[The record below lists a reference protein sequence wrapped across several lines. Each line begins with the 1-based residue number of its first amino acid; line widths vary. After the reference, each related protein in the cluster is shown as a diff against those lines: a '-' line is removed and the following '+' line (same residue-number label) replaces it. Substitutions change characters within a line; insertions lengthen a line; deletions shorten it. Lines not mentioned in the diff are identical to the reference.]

1 MRRRDRRRFPILL
14 AERPGPVTKLRLKPP
29 SEKLDAAPRTF
40 VTRSAAAAAA
50 KTASEADTCL
60 IRTDSGFR
68 RCLVTRHAAHERAE
82 VAHPRL
88 RLLERREVPALRR
101 DREVNDVV

>member
-50 KTASEADTCL
+50 KTASKAETCL

-68 RCLVTRHAAHERAE
+68 RCLDTVGGAVGNDDTFLQQVRRVAVDKKAAVR
-82 VAHPRL
+82 VSPQAH
-88 RLLERREVPALRR
+88 
-101 DREVNDVV
+101 